1 MSIRIQSVLLSVITM
16 TASAQTIDKT
26 SLPVEYRKVAQ
37 LKTDKDRIALAWGA
51 AKDARLP
58 DFEKFRIVLE
68 LTLEM
73 NEKGPFIWEQ
83 MKSEPNWD
91 TTMSLFVRVSGIAS
105 TDYPFLKPWYGQ
117 HHHTELLKTLQ
128 YMGYYKA
135 DGVTPG
141 KRKFSEADKKKIFDY
156 ATTLYLKSVPSSPS
170 SATSPN

>member
-26 SLPVEYRKVAQ
+26 PLPVEYQKVAQ

-51 AKDARLP
+51 AMDARLP
-58 DFEKFRIVLE
+58 DIEKFRIVLE

-91 TTMSLFVRVSGIAS
+91 TTMSLFVRASGIAS

-117 HHHTELLKTLQ
+117 HHHNELLKTLQ
-128 YMGYYKA
+128 NMGYYKA

-156 ATTLYLKSVPSSPS
+156 ATTLYLRSR
-170 SATSPN
+170 